1 MARFVFISVRKKL
14 VLPKKQMQA
23 LFEQVLS
30 WYMDHIT
37 YTTVFLLMAV
47 ESTIIPFPSELVI
60 PPAAYK
66 AANGDMN
73 IFLIILAGS
82 FGAVVG
88 SLINYF
94 AAKFIGRTLLF
105 KFVNTRL
112 ANLMMVNQAG
122 IEKAENYF
130 LKNANTSTLIG
141 RLLPGIRHLISIP
154 AGIANMKLS
163 NFILYTAIGATA
175 WNIIL
180 ALLGYLFS
188 SQQELLHHYYKEVV
202 YVLLFLGSSYVLF
215 LVIKSLKKSRI

>member
-1 MARFVFISVRKKL
+1 
-14 VLPKKQMQA
+14 MQA

-37 YTTVFLLMAV
+37 YSTVFLLMAV

-82 FGAVVG
+82 LGAVVG

-130 LKNANTSTLIG
+130 LKNAKTSTLIG

-163 NFILYTAIGATA
+163 DFILYTAIGATA

-188 SQQELLHHYYKEVV
+188 SQQELLHQYYKEVV
-202 YVLLFLGSSYVLF
+202 FVMLVLGATYVLYLAFKGF
-215 LVIKSLKKSRI
+215 RKSRSL